1 MTKVDKDASIRN
13 LVVRKS
19 KDSLSGQNIR
29 LYKVTVT
36 ENEIVKRIIESWNT
50 PYTFD
55 DLAFKNAVR
64 DEIVINIQAV
74 QRLR

>member
-1 MTKVDKDASIRN
+1 MMRKLRKIE

-19 KDSLSGQNIR
+19 KDNSNEQNIR
-29 LYKVTVT
+29 LYEVRVI
-36 ENEIVKRIIESWNT
+36 ENEIVNQIIESWNT

-55 DLAFKNAVR
+55 DLAFKNAVH
-64 DEIVINIQAV
+64 DEIVINILEV